1 MTYFVVCWD
10 HVGTTLPDAPVDPSG
25 DGNGGHLELP
35 EKASTGDRE
44 KRERLRRPV
53 IGDPFYGSTVAGS
66 SGDTLNA
73 KSSARE
79 DPWCTGSGRAW
90 GNVSLDV
97 PSPAIYSS
105 SKVSIAK
112 GLA

>member
-10 HVGTTLPDAPVDPSG
+10 HVGTTLPDASVDPSG
-25 DGNGGHLELP
+25 DGNGGHVELP
-35 EKASTGDRE
+35 EKASTDRE

-53 IGDPFYGSTVAGS
+53 VGDPFYGNTGAGS
-66 SGDTLNA
+66 PGDTLNE

-79 DPWCTGSGRAW
+79 DPWCTGSGSAW

-105 SKVSIAK
+105 AKVNTTK